1 MQYQKSV
8 LITGKIAGKAVTIKT
23 DVVNSEI
30 PLQLSKESLKSAGT
44 KIDVLEDKIKIFGKD
59 ISLHFTSSGHHAI
72 PLYDRYVDSASLDDS
87 RFIEVFLTIDNL
99 HNKSQAEKVQIAIK
113 LHQQFGYPK
122 GSRLINLIKS
132 AGISDNVLIDAV
144 KKV

>member
-59 ISLHFTSSGHHAI
+59 ISCILHPVAI
-72 PLYDRYVDSASLDDS
+72 MQFHYMIVM
-87 RFIEVFLTIDNL
+87 
-99 HNKSQAEKVQIAIK
+99 KVQH
-113 LHQQFGYPK
+113 L
-122 GSRLINLIKS
+122 
-132 AGISDNVLIDAV
+132 
-144 KKV
+144 